1 MNREQQIEDLTKLI
15 QAKEIHP
22 CDDDVHCED
31 CYCACKGM
39 AEMIYKAG
47 YRKVPKGSFIC
58 SGSETNLDVEVC
70 NNCEMQQAN
79 ELFERDKEIERL
91 RKENEALKRVDNRV
105 AFCKAYDQI
114 RAENKRLKSE
124 NKQLQE
130 QLNSANAG
138 NVNCSGCEAV
148 ETNAVKEFAEKL
160 KDICASKTTFEQ
172 DEEGNEYMVFG
183 EVGKCDIDGLLK
195 EYEK

>member
-1 MNREQQIEDLTKLI
+1 MDKEQQIEELTKLI

-31 CYCACKGM
+31 CYCACKEI

-58 SGSETNLDVEVC
+58 SADETNLDVEVC
-70 NNCEMQQAN
+70 NNCGMQQAD

-91 RKENEALKRVDNRV
+91 E
-105 AFCKAYDQI
+105 
-114 RAENKRLKSE
+114 AENKRLSAKLGQILLSIDTVKE
-124 NKQLQE
+124 MNAMCNIDEQRKQ
-130 QLNSANAG
+130 
-138 NVNCSGCEAV
+138 
-148 ETNAVKEFAEKL
+148 AVKEFAEKV
-160 KDICASKTTFEQ
+160 KKCSYCD
-172 DEEGNEYMVFG
+172 NVFMD
-183 EVGKCDIDGLLK
+183 GKWHRYVFVDDIDKLFK

>member
-58 SGSETNLDVEVC
+58 SGSEANLDVEVC
-70 NNCEMQQAN
+70 NNCEMQQAD

-91 RKENEALKRVDNRV
+91 QKEN
-105 AFCKAYDQI
+105 
-114 RAENKRLKSE
+114 
-124 NKQLQE
+124 
-130 QLNSANAG
+130 
-138 NVNCSGCEAV
+138 EAV
-148 ETNAVKEFAEKL
+148 ETNAVREFARKV
-160 KDICASKTTFEQ
+160 KKCSYCDNDFMDGKWHR
-172 DEEGNEYMVFG
+172 YVF
-183 EVGKCDIDGLLK
+183 VDDIDKLFK

>member
-1 MNREQQIEDLTKLI
+1 MNKEQQIEEIMLTIPQKI
-15 QAKEIHP
+15 VAYNGDP
-22 CDDDVHCED
+22 
-31 CYCACKGM
+31 KGQHLYGEQRLQI
-39 AEMIYKAG
+39 AEVLYNAG

-70 NNCEMQQAN
+70 NNCGMQQAN

-91 RKENEALKRVDNRV
+91 QKENEALKRVDNRV

-124 NKQLQE
+124 K
-130 QLNSANAG
+130 G
-138 NVNCSGCEAV
+138 
-148 ETNAVKEFAEKL
+148 NAVKEFAEKVKML
-160 KDICASKTTFEQ
+160 FYYEF
-172 DEEGNEYMVFG
+172 DELIPSIMSD
-183 EVGKCDIDGLLK
+183 KIDELLQ

>member
-15 QAKEIHP
+15 QAKEIRH

-70 NNCEMQQAN
+70 NNCGMQQAD

-91 RKENEALKRVDNRV
+91 QKENEALKRVDNRV

-114 RAENKRLKSE
+114 KAENKRLKAE
-124 NKQLQE
+124 K
-130 QLNSANAG
+130 G
-138 NVNCSGCEAV
+138 
-148 ETNAVKEFAEKL
+148 NAVKEFAEKVKML
-160 KDICASKTTFEQ
+160 FYYEFDELIPSIMSDKIDELLQEYENGSKT
-172 DEEGNEYMVFG
+172 
-183 EVGKCDIDGLLK
+183 
-195 EYEK
+195 